1 MSDMN
6 KFDDFLNNRLNK
18 HTTEVPSHIWEN
30 IVAER
35 NKRKPTGFWLGF
47 LNNKNMLLL
56 TGLLLAGGAGIAIL
70 STPTNMGNSKNISSG
85 IYTNSTSNNTIIK
98 SSGNNKFFNNKTSN
112 QVEYRPTS
120 ISNETTLQSTNNSSL
135 QSVSSATAT
144 ATDNNTI
151 VNNTKTTGAA
161 NTNTVNHKSKRYL
174 IAGIENIGIIKAN
187 TIDIQSENIND
198 KNDNN
203 LSTIT
208 GSSLTAKHTAHRHSI
223 KPGVTTANATNTV
236 GVIEDNTSSIDGA
249 DNLQTV
255 NNNNKDN
262 KSYFS
267 TQHFLTNRLQDSAQK
282 ISSTEIIV
290 PKDIVAQLH
299 LPECPTVEKNAAGNK
314 QYLEAYIGPDYGIRT
329 LSDTSNPSYLEQR
342 KQSTSFRSA
351 FSIGARYTKVL
362 KSGISFSAGLNY
374 SQINEKL
381 TYGTRIEQR
390 PLDNNNNVRTDTITV
405 YTTSINRY
413 HSVDIPVLF
422 GYELGND
429 KIHININA
437 GPVAN
442 LYSWQHGSV
451 LGTDSLPQS
460 ISSGKSSSLAYQYK
474 TNIGL
479 GVTGGVSIFYKLN
492 DQLHVYAEPYFRYNF
507 GDMTTNQ
514 APIQQKYTTIGL
526 HLGIRIDLK

>member
-1 MSDMN
+1 MSDMS
-6 KFDDFLNNRLNK
+6 KFDEFLNNGLNK
-18 HTTEVPSHIWEN
+18 HSTEVPSRIWEN

-56 TGLLLAGGAGIAIL
+56 TGLLLAGGIGITIL
-70 STPTNMGNSKNISSG
+70 STPTNNRDSKNITSGLYANSSTVNK
-85 IYTNSTSNNTIIK
+85 TNTSSIT
-98 SSGNNKFFNNKTSN
+98 SGDNKFFNNNKASN
-112 QVEYRPTS
+112 QVDYRTA
-120 ISNETTLQSTNNSSL
+120 STNKAVPSQSANNGSL
-135 QSVSSATAT
+135 QNTSRTATIDNTTSATDAT
-144 ATDNNTI
+144 NANI
-151 VNNTKTTGAA
+151 VS
-161 NTNTVNHKSKRYL
+161 HEPKRHF

-187 TIDIQSENIND
+187 AINIQSENSNN
-198 KNDNN
+198 KNQSDN
-203 LSTIT
+203 SSSIIT
-208 GSSLTAKHTAHRHSI
+208 GSSLTAKHTAHHHYT
-223 KPGVTTANATNTV
+223 KPGVTTANATN
-236 GVIEDNTSSIDGA
+236 GVDVTGDNTSSIDGA
-249 DNLQTV
+249 DNLYTV
-255 NNNNKDN
+255 NNKDN

-267 TQHFLTNRLQDSAQK
+267 KQQFLTNRLQDSAQK
-282 ISSTEIIV
+282 IGSAEMIV
-290 PKDIVAQLH
+290 PKDIAAKLN
-299 LPECPTVEKNAAGNK
+299 LPECPTVEKDIAGNK
-314 QYLEAYIGPDYGIRT
+314 QYIEAYISPDYGIRS
-329 LSDTSNPSYLEQR
+329 LSDSSSSAYLNQR
-342 KQSTSFRSA
+342 KQSTSFHSA
-351 FSIGARYTKVL
+351 FSIGARYTKVF
-362 KSGISFSAGLNY
+362 KSGISIGAGLNY

-405 YTTSINRY
+405 YNTSINRY

-451 LGTDSLPQS
+451 LGADSLPQS

-507 GDMTTNQ
+507 GDMTTNK
-514 APIQQKYTTIGL
+514 APIQQKYTTVGL